1 MTEGRVDLWNAEEGW
16 GVIVSA
22 ETPSGCWFHFSN
34 LWSSE
39 MPKLRAGQQASI
51 SPPRNPV
58 LGETVDYEWIAD
70 EGDGYQFFATDVRPR
85 RPGSAV
91 EVASE

>member
-1 MTEGRVDLWNAEEGW
+1 
-16 GVIVSA
+16 
-22 ETPSGCWFHFSN
+22 
-34 LWSSE
+34 

-85 RPGSAV
+85 RPGPAV